1 MCRASGSPDPSIS
14 MQFTQN
20 SGPAFLDENAAFVA
34 LAWQELF
41 NPRAPYSYR
50 PRLYDTHGL
59 IEELSFLAN
68 LALQDKRWLRHLD
81 LVKNELGLAADAEK
95 CWLKENSWS
104 KSIIQKISSVT
115 DIAQIQD
122 LTVLFASTSPDPV
135 TQLFKCLHRE
145 MTTLPKNKKNL
156 IAVLKLLGTQAIR
169 RGLTVSDVNLDSP
182 EIYHENHKEIADRL
196 LGLFEAESRQFYCV
210 VRLNSDSSHIHSLFA
225 RNGFRKARIKDFP
238 LDKVGQ
244 NFKDSISRQIAF
256 RYDTQATSHIAAAD
270 HAVQACRG
278 VIDVFNLYQIRASFE
293 LDSANI
299 EEIYLLIIPK

>member
-1 MCRASGSPDPSIS
+1 M
-14 MQFTQN
+14 
-20 SGPAFLDENAAFVA
+20 
-34 LAWQELF
+34 
-41 NPRAPYSYR
+41 
-50 PRLYDTHGL
+50 
-59 IEELSFLAN
+59 AN
-68 LALQDKRWLRHLD
+68 LALQGKRWLRHLD

-95 CWLKENSWS
+95 CWLKESSWS

-182 EIYHENHKEIADRL
+182 EMYHENHREIADCL
-196 LGLFEAESRQFYCV
+196 QGLFEAESRQFYCV
-210 VRLNSDSSHIHSLFA
+210 VRLNGDSSHIHSLFA
-225 RNGFRKARIKDFP
+225 RNGFQKARIKDFP

-256 RYDTQATSHIAAAD
+256 RYDTQAISHIAAAD
-270 HAVQACRG
+270 HAVQACRR
-278 VIDVFNLYQIRASFE
+278 VIDVFNLYKTEQV
-293 LDSANI
+293 LN
-299 EEIYLLIIPK
+299 